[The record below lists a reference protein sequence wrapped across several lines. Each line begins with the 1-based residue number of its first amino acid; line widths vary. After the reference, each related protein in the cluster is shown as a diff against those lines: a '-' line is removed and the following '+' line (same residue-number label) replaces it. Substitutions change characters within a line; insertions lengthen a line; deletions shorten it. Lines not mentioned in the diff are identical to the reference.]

1 MPRSSRTEGTTSH
14 ENSQGESKQ
23 RSRRHTRHSPSM
35 LSPGAATAGHEDQK
49 TPSPIGQAAQLSPVS
64 SPLSN
69 RRTSMAARCL
79 KQEDM
84 LSPGSFSE
92 GSPYFASLK
101 AHYGSPLPPVSSSSP
116 TELQL
121 TPNTLSKITEA
132 RRMSR
137 SANAIGA
144 LQRDAVV
151 SSVSASGSQRREE
164 EETLLDKVLERH
176 VVDPKARRLV
186 SHRGRNKLILYA
198 VLLVIILL
206 IAGLVLFT
214 ILAKTRD
221 TVQVDAAWGSYR
233 GSQELVEGGLEC
245 YSFLGIPFGN
255 ATGGALRFQ
264 RPQKAGHWMHQT
276 ASGSAP
282 CLQQPVR
289 LGNFS
294 VLDAAEQGS
303 EDCLRLNLWTPSI
316 TAKDLSVLLFLHGFQ
331 FYYGSNSQDS
341 LRGELLSALGNLVVV
356 VPNYRLGPLGF
367 LSANAS
373 EAPGN
378 LALYDQRLALDWT
391 RENVRY
397 FGGDPSRLVLHG
409 YEAGAV
415 SVGYHLLS
423 PLDHWVKSVR
433 RLILQSG
440 SALRLFK
447 NNTSASQRNVRALEL
462 KLKCRS
468 LSEDKPSLDCLREV
482 APGTF
487 AQPVTHTDFVFGPS
501 FNSEFLPSFPSQL
514 LPDAIH
520 SKDVL
525 LGTVSGEG
533 VVLAELYVSRS
544 RINLSELLS
553 AYGVL
558 DAPQLV
564 ALYASQ
570 WDNRTGTLALA
581 KQILGDVLFSCPV
594 QYLAEQLSSS
604 NNRVHN
610 YVFVHKPSFSAW
622 ADPQAAQYED
632 LDFVFGVPLRRG
644 LGTPEEQALSRRLI
658 QLVAAFA
665 KDGALPRLREGGE
678 WPEFHGL
685 DNDTVEITLNG
696 FSLASVASRAE
707 QCRQIRPHLIY

>member
-1 MPRSSRTEGTTSH
+1 
-14 ENSQGESKQ
+14 
-23 RSRRHTRHSPSM
+23 
-35 LSPGAATAGHEDQK
+35 
-49 TPSPIGQAAQLSPVS
+49 
-64 SPLSN
+64 
-69 RRTSMAARCL
+69 
-79 KQEDM
+79 
-84 LSPGSFSE
+84 
-92 GSPYFASLK
+92 
-101 AHYGSPLPPVSSSSP
+101 
-116 TELQL
+116 
-121 TPNTLSKITEA
+121 
-132 RRMSR
+132 MSR

-433 RLILQSG
+433 
-440 SALRLFK
+440 SAL
-447 NNTSASQRNVRALEL
+447 SWARA
-462 KLKCRS
+462 
-468 LSEDKPSLDCLREV
+468 
-482 APGTF
+482 A
-487 AQPVTHTDFVFGPS
+487 
-501 FNSEFLPSFPSQL
+501 FPSQL

-665 KDGALPRLREGGE
+665 KDGQVLVHCWRSRDRALPRLREGGE